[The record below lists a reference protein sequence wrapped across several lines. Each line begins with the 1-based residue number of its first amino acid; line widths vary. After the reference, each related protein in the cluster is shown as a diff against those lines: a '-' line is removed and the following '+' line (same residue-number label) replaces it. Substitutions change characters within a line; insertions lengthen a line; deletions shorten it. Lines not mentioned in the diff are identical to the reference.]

1 MPVTF
6 NDIDS
11 DALEAVALNCQD
23 NGVPSTDY
31 LLDKT
36 NLLEGD
42 LERYSKIVIPIFFS
56 IKSSRRSWIED
67 WSQKGPTWLK
77 WQSSRSYDSSSGS
90 DGSGDRTRDH
100 CWGKES

>member
-1 MPVTF
+1 MTF

-23 NGVPSTDY
+23 NVVQSTDY

-42 LERYSKIVIPIFFS
+42 LEK
-56 IKSSRRSWIED
+56 
-67 WSQKGPTWLK
+67 
-77 WQSSRSYDSSSGS
+77 
-90 DGSGDRTRDH
+90 
-100 CWGKES
+100 

>member
-1 MPVTF
+1 MTNFLLYVVFFYIVLEKYLRITSSKIDTSLESIILIGIAAIKVGSKLPVTF

-42 LERYSKIVIPIFFS
+42 LEK
-56 IKSSRRSWIED
+56 
-67 WSQKGPTWLK
+67 
-77 WQSSRSYDSSSGS
+77 
-90 DGSGDRTRDH
+90 
-100 CWGKES
+100 

>member
-23 NGVPSTDY
+23 NGVQSTDY

-42 LERYSKIVIPIFFS
+42 LEK
-56 IKSSRRSWIED
+56 
-67 WSQKGPTWLK
+67 
-77 WQSSRSYDSSSGS
+77 
-90 DGSGDRTRDH
+90 
-100 CWGKES
+100 